1 MTGPEKRMDQGG
13 CQDPYGAAL
22 GACTGRRG
30 FVYNPCM
37 SVISSSAELADLCG
51 RLAQA
56 PFVTVDTEFI
66 RESTFWPRL
75 CLVQVAAPEPADAV
89 AIDALAEGLELGPLL
104 ELMAAPGVLKVFH
117 SARQDIEIFYQLSG
131 RVPAPL
137 FDTQLAAM
145 VCGFG
150 DSAAYETL
158 VKKLVGKQVD
168 KASRFTDWAR
178 RPLSERQIRYAL
190 GDVTHLRG
198 IYEKLAA
205 RLAETGR
212 SHWLDDEMALL
223 SDPLIYQMPPEAAWQ
238 RIKTR
243 STNPRMLGI
252 LREAAGW
259 RESEAQRRDV
269 PRNRVVRDEAL
280 LEIAAHP
287 PADPNEL
294 KRIRAFPRGL
304 AEGAAGAQLLQA
316 VARGKAL
323 SEDQLPRRER
333 PPQLPRGAGPLVDL
347 LKVLLKMKCEEHGV
361 AQKLVVNSSDLE
373 RIAIDD
379 EAPVA
384 ALAGWRREV
393 FGADALRLKRGEL
406 ALGAVGNGICAVELL
421 QSE

>member
-1 MTGPEKRMDQGG
+1 M
-13 CQDPYGAAL
+13 
-22 GACTGRRG
+22 
-30 FVYNPCM
+30 
-37 SVISSSAELADLCG
+37 AELCG
-51 RLAQA
+51 RLSQA
-56 PFVTVDTEFI
+56 PYITVDTEFI

-75 CLVQVAAPEPADAV
+75 CLVQVAGLDDAV
-89 AIDALAEGLELGPLL
+89 AIDALAEGIDLAPLL
-104 ELMAAPGVLKVFH
+104 ELLAAPDVLKVFH

-158 VKKLVGKQVD
+158 VRKLVGKQVD
-168 KASRFTDWAR
+168 KSSRFTDWAR
-178 RPLSERQIRYAL
+178 RPLSERQIQYAL

-198 IYEKLAA
+198 VYEKLAV
-205 RLAETGR
+205 RLEETGR
-212 SHWLDDEMALL
+212 SHWLDKEMALL
-223 SDPLIYQMPPEAAWQ
+223 SDPIVYQMPPEEAWQ

-243 STNPRMLGI
+243 STNARMLGI

-259 RESEAQRRDV
+259 RESEAQRRNV

-287 PADPNEL
+287 PGDAEEL
-294 KRIRAFPRGL
+294 KRIRAFPRGM
-304 AEGAAGAQLLQA
+304 AEGSAGRQLLAA

-323 SEDQLPRRER
+323 PEEALPQRER
-333 PPQLPRGAGPLVDL
+333 PPQLPRGAAPLVDL

-361 AQKLVVNSSDLE
+361 AQKLVANTNDLE
-373 RIAIDD
+373 RIAIEDD
-379 EAPVA
+379 AEVA
-384 ALAGWRREV
+384 ALTGWRREV

-406 ALGAVGNGICAVELL
+406 ALGAAGNGICAVELL
-421 QSE
+421 PSE

>member
-1 MTGPEKRMDQGG
+1 
-13 CQDPYGAAL
+13 
-22 GACTGRRG
+22 
-30 FVYNPCM
+30 M

-51 RLAQA
+51 RLARA

-75 CLVQVAAPEPADAV
+75 CLVQVAGPEDAV
-89 AIDALAEGLELGPLL
+89 AIDSLAEGIDLAPLL
-104 ELMAAPGVLKVFH
+104 ELLAAPGVLKVFH

-150 DSAAYETL
+150 ESAAYETL

-168 KASRFTDWAR
+168 KSSRFTDWAR
-178 RPLSERQIRYAL
+178 RPLSERQIKYAL

-198 IYEKLAA
+198 VYEKLAA
-205 RLAETGR
+205 QLEETGR

-223 SDPLIYQMPPEAAWQ
+223 SDPKIYEMPPGEAWQ

-259 RESEAQRRDV
+259 RESEAQRRNV

-280 LEIAAHP
+280 LEISAHP
-287 PADPNEL
+287 PGNPDEL

-304 AEGAAGAQLLQA
+304 AEGAAGRQLLEA
-316 VARGKAL
+316 VARGKAQ
-323 SEDQLPRRER
+323 SEDELPQRER

-361 AQKLVVNSSDLE
+361 AQKLVANSSDLE
-373 RIAIDD
+373 RIALDD
-379 EAPVA
+379 EAQVA
-384 ALAGWRREV
+384 ALTGWRQEV

-406 ALGAVGNGICAVELL
+406 ALGAVGKGICAVELL
-421 QSE
+421 PSE